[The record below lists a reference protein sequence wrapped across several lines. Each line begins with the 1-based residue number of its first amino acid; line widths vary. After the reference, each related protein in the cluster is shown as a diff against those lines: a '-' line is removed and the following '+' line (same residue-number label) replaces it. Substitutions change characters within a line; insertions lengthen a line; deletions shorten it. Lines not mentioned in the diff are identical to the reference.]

1 VTGLAIGPAAAGLA
15 AASGDVLQRR
25 PGWLAAALVAAKP
38 DRPRRRRAGPLPA
51 LRDGEDG

>member
-1 VTGLAIGPAAAGLA
+1 MTGLAIGPAAAGLA

-25 PGWLAAALVAAKP
+25 PGWLAAALVAAGP